1 MVEAAQVSQD
11 IKVGDSVSVSGVCL
25 TVVEA
30 SPSMLTFDVVR
41 ETVERSALG
50 RLKPGDTVNIERALR
65 AGDRLGGHMVLGH
78 ADGVGVVKEIR
89 RAAGETIFRFEAP
102 PEIMQ
107 FIVEKG
113 SIAVDGISLTV
124 ADLGPSW
131 FTVALISHTLANTT
145 LGEAAVGSVVN
156 LETDIIGKY
165 VFKFV
170 AKAGGASD
178 DRLLGKLSE
187 GGFLE

>member
-131 FTVALISHTLANTT
+131 FTVALIPHTLANTT